1 MLLRLLTPIVLSLLL
16 IVSLHIPNSI
26 ARSIERQ
33 SEINRLLRVE
43 LQQAK
48 QVQTLLKLRSS
59 ESSDE
64 EAIPSKDVLKVS
76 LIEKLLANSWPRGIT
91 NVDYEFQ
98 KPPGMYLSYAGYRLE
113 GVRVILNFTARHS
126 LALISYLDLLMLS
139 VYPQPI
145 EIRACESRKSL
156 VNGLR
161 NQCVLDFYY
170 WGPPNEQE

>member
-1 MLLRLLTPIVLSLLL
+1 MILRLLTPVALSVLL
-16 IVSLHIPNSI
+16 IFSLYIPNGI

-33 SEINRLLRVE
+33 SEINRLLRIE
-43 LQQAK
+43 LQHAK
-48 QVQTLLKLRSS
+48 QVQTLLKLRSA

-64 EAIPSKDVLKVS
+64 ETIQSKDVLKVS
-76 LIEKLLANSWPRGIT
+76 LIEKLLENSWPRGIT

-98 KPPGMYLSYAGYRLE
+98 ILPGMYLSYAGYPLE

-170 WGPPNEQE
+170 WGQPNEQE

>member
-1 MLLRLLTPIVLSLLL
+1 MTPVALSLLL
-16 IVSLHIPNSI
+16 IVSLYIPSSI

-33 SEINRLLRVE
+33 NEINRLLRIE

-48 QVQTLLKLRSS
+48 QVQSLLKLRST

-64 EAIPSKDVLKVS
+64 EAIQRKDILKVS
-76 LIEKLLANSWPRGIT
+76 LIEKLVKKSWPRGISD
-91 NVDYEFQ
+91 VSYEFQ
-98 KPPGMYLSYAGYRLE
+98 ELSGMYLSYAGYPLE

-126 LALISYLDLLMLS
+126 LALIGYLDLLMLS
-139 VYPQPI
+139 VHPQPI
-145 EIRACESRKSL
+145 EVRACESRKFE

-170 WGPPNEQE
+170 WGPPNE